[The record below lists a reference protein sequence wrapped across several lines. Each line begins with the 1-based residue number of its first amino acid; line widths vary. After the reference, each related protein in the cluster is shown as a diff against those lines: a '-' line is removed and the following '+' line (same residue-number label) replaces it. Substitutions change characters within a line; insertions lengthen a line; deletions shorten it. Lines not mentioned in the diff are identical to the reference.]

1 MHLIRSE
8 EVRWFISARWLLLL
22 KKYKNLVLTSNIME
36 WGRMLFW
43 IIGIYLLTISIAQAQ
58 YVAGMVGINLHNFT
72 VYQAEFLHFEILLN
86 KTAGIG
92 AIAYV
97 DFWVESETAE
107 IWGADSFSTYLAE
120 APSTLNIPKSIY
132 IFSSQPPGKYFLKV
146 RVRFTNYS
154 SPITT
159 SQAFYVMRSPFE
171 FKGANVTITTWPR
184 EINGERGWSNL
195 FSVGVKNLGDEILH
209 NVSLLIYGTSSEWLV
224 ISPVKYDVLK
234 PGEELIFSMRITIPP
249 DAETRQ
255 YNLSINVITAEGV
268 SDRRECVL
276 QVFASR
282 KELIEN
288 DLRKLEARLNELKL
302 KLQQAIFEGKNTTQF
317 SALIQRAEVQIN
329 FAKEYL
335 NVEKYNEAL
344 VSLSTAEDLLDEAEL
359 LYPNLQ
365 FLPSAM
371 RESHFNLFILLFA
384 IIMPSALI
392 FFYHKWSQRRL
403 LRVLSYYGSEL
414 LEAMEK
420 TRPGA
425 KLIPKSVSKEEVEVL
440 KGKLEGEEQ
449 GMLRRKLERLR
460 QLVRIVEKEYAVG
473 NLSKEAYEE
482 VRNKCLQKI
491 EEIRKELGEGSG

>member
-1 MHLIRSE
+1 MR
-8 EVRWFISARWLLLL
+8 
-22 KKYKNLVLTSNIME
+22 
-36 WGRMLFW
+36 WGRILFLG
-43 IIGIYLLTISIAQAQ
+43 IGFLFIISIAEAQ
-58 YVAGMVGINLHNFT
+58 YVTGTVEINLHNLT
-72 VYQAEFLHFEILLN
+72 VYQAEFLHFEIVLN
-86 KTAGIG
+86 KTVGIG

-120 APSTLNIPKSIY
+120 APSTLRIPKNIY

-146 RVRFTNYS
+146 RVKFTNYS

-159 SQAFYVMRSPFE
+159 SQSFYVMKSPLE
-171 FKGANVTITTWPR
+171 FKGANITITSWPK
-184 EINGERGWSNL
+184 EINGERSWSNL
-195 FSVGVKNLGDEILH
+195 LTVSVKNLGEEVLH
-209 NVSLLIYGTSSEWLV
+209 NVSLLVYGISSEWLI

-234 PGEELIFSMRITIPP
+234 PGEELVFSMRITIPP
-249 DAETRQ
+249 NAETRQ
-255 YNLSINVITAEGV
+255 YNLSIHAVTAEGV
-268 SDRRECVL
+268 SDRKESLL

-282 KELIEN
+282 RELIES
-288 DLRKLEARLNELKL
+288 DLKKLEARLNELKL

-317 SALIQRAEVQIN
+317 SALIQRAETQIN

-344 VSLSTAEDLLDEAEL
+344 VSLSAAKDFLDEAEI

-365 FLPSAM
+365 FLPGVIK
-371 RESHFNLFILLFA
+371 ESYMNFFLLLSA
-384 IIMPSALI
+384 IIIPSVLI
-392 FFYHKWSQRRL
+392 FLYHKWSERRL

-425 KLIPKSVSKEEVEVL
+425 KLIPKSVSREEIEAL
-440 KGKLEGEEQ
+440 KGKLEGEKE
-449 GMLRRKLERLR
+449 GILRRKLERLR

-473 NLSKEAYEE
+473 NISKEAYEE
-482 VRNKCLQKI
+482 VRNKCMQKI
-491 EEIRKELGEGSG
+491 EEIKKELGEGSG